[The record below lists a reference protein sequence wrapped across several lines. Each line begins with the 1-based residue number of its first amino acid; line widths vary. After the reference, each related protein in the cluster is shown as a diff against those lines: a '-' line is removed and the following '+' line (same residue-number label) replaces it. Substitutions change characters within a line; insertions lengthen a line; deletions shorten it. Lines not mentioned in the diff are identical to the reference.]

1 MNGGAR
7 FLTTWLNNSIEIER
21 KILTAAARRWSQCFF
36 CFASFSAVLSLYYLC
51 AKCVSKCPSPPGN
64 SGAETRSVDI
74 HHSSTRGGPQPC
86 GGTCFYNFQMVTECS
101 LPFPPDTM
109 QWALN
114 FCSDKGL
121 DSFYL
126 QILWSTVRGSPVSR
140 LHLSLEPLA
149 AGCWSHHQYTKYK
162 YNANR
167 ESFCMFTGVA
177 LEDGELVRR
186 QLGLTAA
193 AVCITCRCL
202 CSVPCLQSAVCWLL
216 AWLETVSPGAAAHP
230 SAEISSAVRTL
241 SPHVATLVP
250 RGHTRD
256 TWPGKKICT
265 HWKFCLT
272 SRFPKTEFGAG
283 SVGARGRCR
292 GVSQPPVTAS
302 CKL

>member
-1 MNGGAR
+1 MVHCERVASVK
-7 FLTTWLNNSIEIER
+7 TPSI
-21 KILTAAARRWSQCFF
+21 
-36 CFASFSAVLSLYYLC
+36 
-51 AKCVSKCPSPPGN
+51 
-64 SGAETRSVDI
+64 
-74 HHSSTRGGPQPC
+74 
-86 GGTCFYNFQMVTECS
+86 
-101 LPFPPDTM
+101 
-109 QWALN
+109 
-114 FCSDKGL
+114 
-121 DSFYL
+121 
-126 QILWSTVRGSPVSR
+126 SR
-140 LHLSLEPLA
+140 A
-149 AGCWSHHQYTKYK
+149 AGCWLLVTSSIHKIQIQWKQ
-162 YNANR
+162 R
-167 ESFCMFTGVA
+167 ELLHVHREMPSQAVITTRFHPPHLLGIA

-265 HWKFCLT
+265 HCKFCLT